1 MFLFYV
7 HEHIRQALQTNFIS
21 YFKNNTFKSVTFTVL
36 LVHSYIF
43 QQNNCVN
50 MSEFK
55 AQCRVFSLCSTS
67 GWLSSW
73 YLLHSLT
80 VRLHAYDGFLTF
92 AFLHKQISHF
102 FHIRVGSGES
112 VDMERQTV
120 LLWIHSYFILSSA
133 SMIFHNTQVKS
144 WAQEWGGSEISV
156 WMSQRCSTASE
167 KLPVPMSPC

>member
-1 MFLFYV
+1 MYTNTSDKHYRQTSF
-7 HEHIRQALQTNFIS
+7 HILKTIPLNQSHLLCCLSTA
-21 YFKNNTFKSVTFTVL
+21 TFFNRIT
-36 LVHSYIF
+36 
-43 QQNNCVN
+43 VN

-112 VDMERQTV
+112 VDMDRQTV